1 MRFSLR
7 PSRAVVASWLLAA
20 LIALATAATVFAGG
34 DTGPFPH

>member
-7 PSRAVVASWLLAA
+7 PSRVIVASWLLAA
-20 LIALATAATVFAGG
+20 LVALATAATVFAGG